1 MPLNDGQPPSQ
12 PLLPQGASIVP
23 AMSAHV
29 PLGVIDRPGR
39 VDPATVAGLWS
50 LVRRHRWTVAAGV
63 VTMVVLVG
71 LFTFLIPPRW
81 EAVAAV
87 RLEETKVDL
96 PDLVTRVGQD
106 REVSTEQEALES
118 RRLAEATMDS
128 LSLRAVTKPVRTPRA
143 SLFSAIKVAP
153 ADDSGLYTFTLR
165 ASDKTYVVHDED
177 TDKDIGAVKAGGAIS
192 LPGVTATLAPTVSE
206 NEFTLAVNGRDVTA
220 DAFGKA
226 LKVDRPDRDANV
238 LTLTYRGTDRNLV
251 RDVPNVLAGLFI
263 ADRDSQHK
271 VEARSTAK
279 VLAQQ
284 LDSVSRQL
292 TASES
297 ELETFREQNGIVS
310 LPDEATS
317 DVTHLAE
324 LQADRNTVGAE
335 RDALSSL
342 MADVTAQAARQR
354 PDQPSPY
361 RRLIAFPTLLKNNTA
376 SELLASLATVE
387 DERTALLTRR
397 TAKDPDVLT
406 LSTRIDQI
414 DQQLKS
420 IGQTYLQGLNN
431 QVAADDS
438 VLRTSTAKMR
448 SIPSKEIQ
456 LARLSRQPKVLEDIY
471 TTLQTRLKEA
481 QVAGAVVDP
490 SVYVMD
496 PAVTPHKPVMPR
508 PLLYMAA
515 SVMLGFMLGIGL
527 ALASESRDHTIHT
540 RADVLAATGSPVL
553 GLIPRINLGDE
564 FMSRLRLA
572 EDLGPPGTGG
582 RRRLTGKR
590 RSSFTGPHSNG
601 NGSDSVL
608 VTDPSARNAVAEAY
622 STLQTNLAFIHPGGE
637 LKTIVFTSPLS
648 GDGKTTSATNLAVT
662 LVQRGHSVLLVDADM
677 RRGVINRV
685 FGSNREPGLSDILQG
700 TTSLEAALR
709 RVDLGRAGSLHY
721 LTTGAL
727 PHNPASLIDSPA
739 MRTLMERLKQHYDT
753 IILDSPPINVV
764 TDAALLGSHA
774 DGVVVVVRSGVTA
787 VQALMFAMEQLR
799 HVRAPVLGAV
809 LNDIDFHRDA
819 AYDGAYRFQGH
830 RDRYYMAEA

>member
-1 MPLNDGQPPSQ
+1 MLLNDGQPPSQ
-12 PLLPQGASIVP
+12 PMLPHAAPQVP
-23 AMSAHV
+23 VVSAHV
-29 PLGVIDRPGR
+29 PLAAIDRPGR

-50 LVRRHRWTVAAGV
+50 LIRRHRWTVAIGV
-63 VTMVVLVG
+63 IIMVVVVG

-81 EAVAAV
+81 EAVAAI
-87 RLEETKVDL
+87 RLEDTKVDL
-96 PDLVTRVGQD
+96 PDLVTRIGQD
-106 REVSTEQEALES
+106 REVSTEQAALES
-118 RRLAEATMDS
+118 RRLAEATIDS
-128 LSLRAVTKPVRTPRA
+128 LQLRAVTTPVRVPRA
-143 SLFSAIKVAP
+143 SLFSAIAVAP
-153 ADDSGLYTFTLR
+153 ADDSGEFTFTLR
-165 ASDKTYVVHDED
+165 QSDKAYAVHDENA
-177 TDKDIGAVKAGGAIS
+177 DKDIGVVKPGGTIA
-192 LPGVTATLAPTVSE
+192 LPGVTVTVAPGVTE
-206 NEFTLAVNGRDVTA
+206 DQFTLDVTSRDVAVERFSKT
-220 DAFGKA
+220 

-238 LTLTYRGTDRNLV
+238 LTLTYRGTDKTLV

-263 ADRDSQHK
+263 ADRNSQHK
-271 VEARSTAK
+271 VEAKSTAK

-284 LDSVSRQL
+284 LDSVQRQL
-292 TASES
+292 AASES
-297 ELETFREQNGIVS
+297 ELETFRTQNNIVS

-317 DVTHLAE
+317 DVNHLAE

-342 MADVTAQAARQR
+342 MSDVTAQAARQR

-361 RRLIAFPTLLKNNTA
+361 RRLIAFPTLLKNNAA

-387 DERTALLTRR
+387 DERTALLERR

-406 LSTRIDQI
+406 LTARIEQI

-438 VLRTSTAKMR
+438 VLRISTAKMR
-448 SIPSKEIQ
+448 TIPAKEIEFT
-456 LARLSRQPKVLEDIY
+456 RLSRQPKVLEDIY

-481 QVAGAVVDP
+481 QVSAAVVDP

-496 PAVTPHKPVMPR
+496 PAVLPHKPVMPR
-508 PLLYMAA
+508 PVLYMAA
-515 SVMLGFMLGIGL
+515 SIILGLMLGIGL
-527 ALASESRDHTIHT
+527 AMANEARDHTIHT

-572 EDLGPPGTGG
+572 EELGPPGTGG

-590 RSSFTGPHSNG
+590 RSFTGPHLNG

-662 LVQRGHSVLLVDADM
+662 LVQRGHSVLLVDADL

-700 TTSLEAALR
+700 TTSVEAALR

-764 TDAALLGSHA
+764 TDAALIGAHA

>member
-1 MPLNDGQPPSQ
+1 
-12 PLLPQGASIVP
+12 
-23 AMSAHV
+23 
-29 PLGVIDRPGR
+29 
-39 VDPATVAGLWS
+39 
-50 LVRRHRWTVAAGV
+50 
-63 VTMVVLVG
+63 MVVLVG
-71 LFTFLIPPRW
+71 LFTFLVPPRW

-87 RLEETKVDL
+87 RLEDTKVDL

-106 REVSTEQEALES
+106 REVSTEQAALES
-118 RRLAEATMDS
+118 RRLAEATIDS
-128 LSLRAVTKPVRTPRA
+128 LQLRAITSPVRAPRA
-143 SLFSAIKVAP
+143 SLLSAIKVAA
-153 ADDSGLYTFTLR
+153 ADDSGEFTFNLR
-165 ASDKTYVVHDED
+165 QSDKSYTVHDET
-177 TDKDIGAVKAGGAIS
+177 TDKDVGVVKPGGSIA
-192 LPGVTATLAPTVSE
+192 LPGVTVTVAPGVSE
-206 NEFTLAVNGRDVTA
+206 DQFTLDVIGRDA
-220 DAFGKA
+220 AAEKFNKA

-238 LTLTYRGTDRNLV
+238 LTLTYRGTDKALV

-263 ADRDSQHK
+263 GDRDTQHK
-271 VEARSTAK
+271 VEAKSTAK

-292 TASES
+292 AASETQ
-297 ELETFREQNGIVS
+297 LENFRTQNGIVS

-317 DVTHLAE
+317 DVNHLAE
-324 LQADRNTVGAE
+324 MQADRNTVGAE
-335 RDALSSL
+335 RDALQSL

-387 DERTALLTRR
+387 DERTALLQRR
-397 TAKDPDVLT
+397 MPKDPDVLT
-406 LSTRIDQI
+406 LTARIDQI
-414 DQQLKS
+414 DQQLKL

-431 QVAADDS
+431 QVSADDS
-438 VLRTSTAKMR
+438 VLRSSTAKMR

-456 LARLSRQPKVLEDIY
+456 LEQLSRQPKVLEDIY

-481 QVAGAVVDP
+481 QVSAAVVDP

-508 PLLYMAA
+508 PALYMAA
-515 SVMLGFMLGIGL
+515 SIVLGLMLGIGL
-527 ALASESRDHTIHT
+527 ALAGEARDHTIHT

-572 EDLGPPGTGG
+572 EELGPPGTGG

-590 RSSFTGPHSNG
+590 RSFTGPHSNG

-700 TTSLEAALR
+700 TTSVEAALR

-764 TDAALLGSHA
+764 TDAALIGSHA

>member
-1 MPLNDGQPPSQ
+1 MLLNDGQPPSQ
-12 PLLPQGASIVP
+12 PTLPQGAPMVP
-23 AMSAHV
+23 VVSAHV
-29 PLGVIDRPGR
+29 PLAAIDRPGR
-39 VDPATVAGLWS
+39 VDPATVGGLWS
-50 LVRRHRWTVAAGV
+50 LIRRHRWTVATGV
-63 VTMVVLVG
+63 TIMVVLGG
-71 LFTFLIPPRW
+71 LFTFLVPPRW

-87 RLEETKVDL
+87 RLEDTKVDL
-96 PDLVTRVGQD
+96 PDLVTHIGQD
-106 REVSTEQEALES
+106 REVSTEQAALES
-118 RRLAEATMDS
+118 RRLGEATIDS
-128 LSLRAVTKPVRTPRA
+128 VQLRAVTTPVRASRA
-143 SLFSAIKVAP
+143 SLLSAIKVAP
-153 ADDSGLYTFTLR
+153 ADDSGSYTFTLKQ
-165 ASDKTYVVHDED
+165 ADKSYTVHDEGA
-177 TDKDIGAVKAGGAIS
+177 DKDIGVVKPGGTIA
-192 LPGVTATLAPTVSE
+192 LPGVTVTVAPGVTQDQ
-206 NEFTLAVNGRDVTA
+206 FTLDVMGRDVTWER
-220 DAFGKA
+220 FTKA

-238 LTLTYRGTDRNLV
+238 LTLTYRGTDKALV
-251 RDVPNVLAGLFI
+251 RDVPNVLASLFI
-263 ADRDSQHK
+263 NDRDSQHK
-271 VEARSTAK
+271 VEAKSTAR

-284 LDSVSRQL
+284 LDTVQRQL
-292 TASES
+292 AASEA
-297 ELETFREQNGIVS
+297 ELEGFRTQNGIVS
-310 LPDEATS
+310 LDDEATS
-317 DVTHLAE
+317 DVNHLAE
-324 LQADRNTVGAE
+324 VQADRNTVGSE
-335 RDALSSL
+335 RDALQAL

-361 RRLIAFPTLLKNNTA
+361 RRLIAFPTLLRNNTA

-387 DERTALLTRR
+387 DERTALLQRR
-397 TAKDPDVLT
+397 TAKDPDVMTLT
-406 LSTRIDQI
+406 TREDQI
-414 DQQLKS
+414 DQQLKL

-438 VLRTSTAKMR
+438 VLRSSTAKMR
-448 SIPSKEIQ
+448 SIPAKEIQ

-481 QVAGAVVDP
+481 QVSAAVVDP

-508 PLLYMAA
+508 PALYMAA
-515 SVMLGFMLGIGL
+515 SLVLGMMLGIGL
-527 ALASESRDHTIHT
+527 ALTREARDHTIHT

-582 RRRLTGKR
+582 RRRLGGKR

-700 TTSLEAALR
+700 TTSVEAALR

-739 MRTLMERLKQHYDT
+739 MRTLMERLKGHYDT
-753 IILDSPPINVV
+753 IIIDSPPINVV
-764 TDAALLGSHA
+764 TDAALIGAHA

-830 RDRYYMAEA
+830 RDKYYMAEA

>member
-1 MPLNDGQPPSQ
+1 MLNEGLPPSQ
-12 PLLPQGASIVP
+12 PLLPHGGSIVP

-29 PLGVIDRPGR
+29 PLAAIDRPGR

-50 LVRRHRWTVAAGV
+50 LVRRHRWTVASGV

-81 EAVAAV
+81 ESVAAI
-87 RLEETKVDL
+87 RLEETRVDL

-106 REVSTEQEALES
+106 RDVSTELEALES
-118 RRLAEATMDS
+118 RRLAEATIDS
-128 LSLRAVTKPVRTPRA
+128 LGLRAITTPVRAPRS
-143 SLFSAIKVAP
+143 SLFSVVKVAP
-153 ADDSGLYTFTLR
+153 VDDSGEYTFKLR
-165 ASDKTYVVHDED
+165 ESDKTYVVHDENA
-177 TDKDIGAVKAGGAIS
+177 DKDIGTVKAGGSLS
-192 LPGVTATLAPTVSE
+192 LPGVAVTVAPTVTTD
-206 NEFTLAVNGRDVTA
+206 EFTLIVIGRDVA
-220 DAFGKA
+220 AEAFGKA

-238 LTLTYRGTDRNLV
+238 LTLTYRGTDRQLV
-251 RDVPNVLAGLFI
+251 RDVPNVVAGLFI

-271 VEARSTAK
+271 VQARSTAK

-292 TASES
+292 TASEGQ
-297 ELETFREQNGIVS
+297 LEAFREQNGIVS

-335 RDALSSL
+335 RDALSAL
-342 MADVTAQAARQR
+342 MADITAQAARQR
-354 PDQPSPY
+354 PDQPSPF
-361 RRLIAFPTLLKNNTA
+361 RRLIAFPTLLKNNAA

-387 DERTALLTRR
+387 DERVALLTRR
-397 TAKDPDVLT
+397 TPKDPDVMTLT
-406 LSTRIDQI
+406 VRIDQI
-414 DQQLKS
+414 DQQLKL

-431 QVAADDS
+431 QVSADDA
-438 VLRTSTAKMR
+438 VLQTSAAKMR
-448 SIPSKEIQ
+448 TIPSKEIQ
-456 LARLSRQPKVLEDIY
+456 FARLSRQPKVLEDIY

-481 QVAGAVVDP
+481 EVAAAVVDP

-496 PAVTPHKPVMPR
+496 PAVEPHKPVMPR

-515 SVMLGFMLGIGL
+515 SVILGLMLGIGL
-527 ALASESRDHTIHT
+527 ALTREARDHTIHT
-540 RADVLAATGSPVL
+540 RADVLAATGAPVL

-590 RSSFTGPHSNG
+590 RSLSGPHLNG
-601 NGSDSVL
+601 NSDSVL

-662 LVQRGHSVLLVDADM
+662 LVQRGHTVLLVDADM

-739 MRTLMERLKQHYDT
+739 MRTLMDRVKQHYDT

>member
-1 MPLNDGQPPSQ
+1 MLLNEGQPPSQ

-29 PLGVIDRPGR
+29 PLAAIDRPGR

-50 LVRRHRWTVAAGV
+50 LVRRHRWTVASGV
-63 VTMVVLVG
+63 LTMVVLVG
-71 LFTFLIPPRW
+71 LFTFLTPPRW
-81 EAVAAV
+81 ESVAAI

-106 REVSTEQEALES
+106 REVSTELEALES
-118 RRLAEATMDS
+118 RRLAEATIDS
-128 LSLRAVTKPVRTPRA
+128 LGLRAITTPVRAPRS
-143 SLFSAIKVAP
+143 SLFSALKVTP
-153 ADDSGLYTFTLR
+153 VDDSAQYTFKLR
-165 ASDKTYVVHDED
+165 ESDKTYLVHDED
-177 TDKDIGAVKAGGAIS
+177 ADKDVGTVKAGGSIT
-192 LPGVTATLAPTVSE
+192 LPGVAVTVAPTVTE
-206 NEFTLAVNGRDVTA
+206 DEFTLAIIGRDVA
-220 DAFGKA
+220 AEAFGKA

-238 LTLTYRGTDRNLV
+238 LTLTYRGTDRRLV

-271 VEARSTAK
+271 VQARSTAK

-292 TASES
+292 TASEGQ
-297 ELETFREQNGIVS
+297 LEAFREQNGIVS

-324 LQADRNTVGAE
+324 LQADRNTVGSE
-335 RDALSSL
+335 RDALASL
-342 MADVTAQAARQR
+342 MADITAQAARQR

-361 RRLIAFPTLLKNNTA
+361 RRLIAFPTLLKNNAA

-387 DERTALLTRR
+387 DERVALLTRR

-406 LSTRIDQI
+406 LTARIEQV
-414 DQQLKS
+414 DQQLKL

-431 QVAADDS
+431 QVSADDA
-438 VLRTSTAKMR
+438 VLRSSAAKMR
-448 SIPSKEIQ
+448 TIPSKEIQ
-456 LARLSRQPKVLEDIY
+456 FARLSRQPKVLEDIY

-481 QVAGAVVDP
+481 EVAAAVVDP

-496 PAVTPHKPVMPR
+496 PAVEPHKPVMPR

-515 SVMLGFMLGIGL
+515 SVVLGLMLGIAL
-527 ALASESRDHTIHT
+527 ALTREARDHTIHT
-540 RADVLAATGSPVL
+540 RADVLAATGAPVL

-590 RSSFTGPHSNG
+590 RSLTGPHLNG
-601 NGSDSVL
+601 NSESVL

-662 LVQRGHSVLLVDADM
+662 LVQRGHTVLLVDADM

-739 MRTLMERLKQHYDT
+739 MRTLMDRLKQHYDT

>member
-1 MPLNDGQPPSQ
+1 MLNEGLPPSQ
-12 PLLPQGASIVP
+12 PLLPHGGSIVP

-29 PLGVIDRPGR
+29 PLAAIDRPGR

-50 LVRRHRWTVAAGV
+50 LVRRHRWTVASGV

-81 EAVAAV
+81 ESVAAI
-87 RLEETKVDL
+87 RLEETRVDL

-106 REVSTEQEALES
+106 RDVSTELEALES
-118 RRLAEATMDS
+118 RRLAEATIDS
-128 LSLRAVTKPVRTPRA
+128 LGLRAITTPVRAPRS
-143 SLFSAIKVAP
+143 SLFSVVKVAP
-153 ADDSGLYTFTLR
+153 VDDSGEYTFKLR
-165 ASDKTYVVHDED
+165 ESDKTYVVHDENA
-177 TDKDIGAVKAGGAIS
+177 DKDIGTVKAGGSLS
-192 LPGVTATLAPTVSE
+192 LPGVAVTVAPTVTTD
-206 NEFTLAVNGRDVTA
+206 EFTLIVIGRDVA
-220 DAFGKA
+220 AEAFGKA

-238 LTLTYRGTDRNLV
+238 LTLTYRGTDRQLV
-251 RDVPNVLAGLFI
+251 RDVPNVVAGLFI

-271 VEARSTAK
+271 VQARSTAK

-292 TASES
+292 TASEGQ
-297 ELETFREQNGIVS
+297 LEAFREQNGIVS

-335 RDALSSL
+335 RDALSAL
-342 MADVTAQAARQR
+342 MADITAQAARQR
-354 PDQPSPY
+354 PDQPSPF
-361 RRLIAFPTLLKNNTA
+361 RRLIAFPTLLKNNAA

-387 DERTALLTRR
+387 DERVALLTRR
-397 TAKDPDVLT
+397 TPKDPDVMTLT
-406 LSTRIDQI
+406 VRIDQI
-414 DQQLKS
+414 DQQLKL

-431 QVAADDS
+431 QVSADDA
-438 VLRTSTAKMR
+438 VLQTSAAKMR
-448 SIPSKEIQ
+448 TIPSKEIQ
-456 LARLSRQPKVLEDIY
+456 FARLSRQPKVLEDIY

-481 QVAGAVVDP
+481 EVAAAVVDP

-496 PAVTPHKPVMPR
+496 PAVEPHKPVMPR

-515 SVMLGFMLGIGL
+515 SVILGLMLGIGL
-527 ALASESRDHTIHT
+527 ALTREARDHTIHT
-540 RADVLAATGSPVL
+540 RADVLAATGAPVL

-590 RSSFTGPHSNG
+590 RSLSGPHLNG
-601 NGSDSVL
+601 NSDSVL

-662 LVQRGHSVLLVDADM
+662 LVQRGHTVLLVDADM

-739 MRTLMERLKQHYDT
+739 MRTLMDRVKQHYDT

-830 RDRYYMAEA
+830 RDRYYMAQA

>member
-1 MPLNDGQPPSQ
+1 MR
-12 PLLPQGASIVP
+12 A
-23 AMSAHV
+23 
-29 PLGVIDRPGR
+29 
-39 VDPATVAGLWS
+39 
-50 LVRRHRWTVAAGV
+50 
-63 VTMVVLVG
+63 
-71 LFTFLIPPRW
+71 PR
-81 EAVAAV
+81 
-87 RLEETKVDL
+87 
-96 PDLVTRVGQD
+96 
-106 REVSTEQEALES
+106 S
-118 RRLAEATMDS
+118 
-128 LSLRAVTKPVRTPRA
+128 
-143 SLFSAIKVAP
+143 SLFSVVKVAP
-153 ADDSGLYTFTLR
+153 VDDSGEYTFKLR
-165 ASDKTYVVHDED
+165 ESDKTYVVHDENA
-177 TDKDIGAVKAGGAIS
+177 DKDIGTVKAGGSLS
-192 LPGVTATLAPTVSE
+192 LPGVAVTVAPTVTTD
-206 NEFTLAVNGRDVTA
+206 EFTLIVIGRDVA
-220 DAFGKA
+220 AEAFGKA

-238 LTLTYRGTDRNLV
+238 LTLTYRGTDRQLV
-251 RDVPNVLAGLFI
+251 RDVPNVVAGLFI

-271 VEARSTAK
+271 VQARSTAK

-292 TASES
+292 TASEGQ
-297 ELETFREQNGIVS
+297 LEAFREQNGIVS

-335 RDALSSL
+335 RDALSAL
-342 MADVTAQAARQR
+342 MADITAQAARQR
-354 PDQPSPY
+354 PDQPSPF
-361 RRLIAFPTLLKNNTA
+361 RRLIAFPTLLKNNAA

-387 DERTALLTRR
+387 DERVALLTRR
-397 TAKDPDVLT
+397 TPKDPDVMTLT
-406 LSTRIDQI
+406 VRIDQI
-414 DQQLKS
+414 DQQLKL

-431 QVAADDS
+431 QVSADDA
-438 VLRTSTAKMR
+438 VLQSSAAKMR
-448 SIPSKEIQ
+448 TIPSKEIQ
-456 LARLSRQPKVLEDIY
+456 FARLSRQPKVLEDIY

-481 QVAGAVVDP
+481 EVAAAVVDP

-496 PAVTPHKPVMPR
+496 PAVEPHKPVMPR

-515 SVMLGFMLGIGL
+515 SVILGLMLGIGL
-527 ALASESRDHTIHT
+527 ALTREARDHTIHT
-540 RADVLAATGSPVL
+540 RADVLAATGAPVL

-590 RSSFTGPHSNG
+590 RSLSGPHLNG
-601 NGSDSVL
+601 NSDSVL

-662 LVQRGHSVLLVDADM
+662 LVQRGHTVLLVDADM

-739 MRTLMERLKQHYDT
+739 MRTLMDRVKQHYDT

>member
-1 MPLNDGQPPSQ
+1 M
-12 PLLPQGASIVP
+12 
-23 AMSAHV
+23 
-29 PLGVIDRPGR
+29 
-39 VDPATVAGLWS
+39 
-50 LVRRHRWTVAAGV
+50 
-63 VTMVVLVG
+63 
-71 LFTFLIPPRW
+71 
-81 EAVAAV
+81 
-87 RLEETKVDL
+87 
-96 PDLVTRVGQD
+96 
-106 REVSTEQEALES
+106 
-118 RRLAEATMDS
+118 
-128 LSLRAVTKPVRTPRA
+128 RT
-143 SLFSAIKVAP
+143 
-153 ADDSGLYTFTLR
+153 
-165 ASDKTYVVHDED
+165 
-177 TDKDIGAVKAGGAIS
+177 
-192 LPGVTATLAPTVSE
+192 
-206 NEFTLAVNGRDVTA
+206 
-220 DAFGKA
+220 
-226 LKVDRPDRDANV
+226 
-238 LTLTYRGTDRNLV
+238 
-251 RDVPNVLAGLFI
+251 
-263 ADRDSQHK
+263 
-271 VEARSTAK
+271 
-279 VLAQQ
+279 
-284 LDSVSRQL
+284 
-292 TASES
+292 
-297 ELETFREQNGIVS
+297 
-310 LPDEATS
+310 
-317 DVTHLAE
+317 
-324 LQADRNTVGAE
+324 
-335 RDALSSL
+335 
-342 MADVTAQAARQR
+342 
-354 PDQPSPY
+354 
-361 RRLIAFPTLLKNNTA
+361 
-376 SELLASLATVE
+376 
-387 DERTALLTRR
+387 
-397 TAKDPDVLT
+397 
-406 LSTRIDQI
+406 
-414 DQQLKS
+414 
-420 IGQTYLQGLNN
+420 
-431 QVAADDS
+431 
-438 VLRTSTAKMR
+438 
-448 SIPSKEIQ
+448 IPSKEIQ
-456 LARLSRQPKVLEDIY
+456 FARLSRQPKVLEDIY

-481 QVAGAVVDP
+481 EVAAAVVDP

-496 PAVTPHKPVMPR
+496 PAVEPHKPVMPR

-515 SVMLGFMLGIGL
+515 SVILGLMLGIGL
-527 ALASESRDHTIHT
+527 ALTREARDHTIHT
-540 RADVLAATGSPVL
+540 RADVLAATGAPVL

-590 RSSFTGPHSNG
+590 RSLSGPHLNG
-601 NGSDSVL
+601 NSDSVL

-662 LVQRGHSVLLVDADM
+662 LVQRGHTVLLVDADM

-739 MRTLMERLKQHYDT
+739 MRTLMDRVKQHYDT